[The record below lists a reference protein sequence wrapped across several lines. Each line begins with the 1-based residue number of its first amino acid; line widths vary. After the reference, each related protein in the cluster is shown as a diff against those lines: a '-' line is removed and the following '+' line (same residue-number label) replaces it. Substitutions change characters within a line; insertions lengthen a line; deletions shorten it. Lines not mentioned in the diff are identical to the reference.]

1 MHDHRKICDRIM
13 RIAGRCHAE
22 AIITST
28 DSALTRFA
36 DNVISQNVSNTSTE
50 ISVRVMDRGRVTRFS
65 LNQPTEAALKTAFAT
80 ALASLGTQ
88 KKDPRLTPL
97 AGPVRITE
105 TKKLFFPGTAAATP
119 DERAARIAS
128 LVKKCKKTG
137 AIAYGTY
144 ETGLSATTVANSLG
158 VRAFHKESYAVYSAT
173 VRHGDGFGW
182 AEAPAFDAREIDF
195 DRVDRAAME
204 KARLSRNPRSIKPGH
219 YTVILE
225 PAAAADL
232 MFYMG
237 IYGFGA
243 QFYQEGQSFV
253 TGKLGKK
260 VMSPEITIEDNA
272 LDGPSAGMPFDY
284 EGRPRQKVTLIDK
297 GVARAVV
304 HDRKTAALAGTKTTG
319 HALPMPNTYGPIPMN
334 LSLAKG
340 SVSLEEMIKSTEKG
354 ILVTTFH
361 YTNLLKPL
369 TVEMTGMTRNGTF
382 MIENGRVAYPIKNMR
397 FTESAVEAFNRI
409 EAVGDEPQAYMSWG
423 RICAPALK
431 IRGFNFSSATEF

>member
-158 VRAFHKESYAVYSAT
+158 VRAFHKERYAVYSAT
-173 VRHGDGFGW
+173 VRHGGGVMMPRDEQVNEQT
-182 AEAPAFDAREIDF
+182 AIVHVCLLRDSHV
-195 DRVDRAAME
+195 RVTVQFEPPIDRADSAHV
-204 KARLSRNPRSIKPGH
+204 PG
-219 YTVILE
+219 
-225 PAAAADL
+225 D
-232 MFYMG
+232 
-237 IYGFGA
+237 
-243 QFYQEGQSFV
+243 
-253 TGKLGKK
+253 
-260 VMSPEITIEDNA
+260 
-272 LDGPSAGMPFDY
+272 
-284 EGRPRQKVTLIDK
+284 
-297 GVARAVV
+297 
-304 HDRKTAALAGTKTTG
+304 
-319 HALPMPNTYGPIPMN
+319 
-334 LSLAKG
+334 
-340 SVSLEEMIKSTEKG
+340 
-354 ILVTTFH
+354 
-361 YTNLLKPL
+361 
-369 TVEMTGMTRNGTF
+369 
-382 MIENGRVAYPIKNMR
+382 
-397 FTESAVEAFNRI
+397 VEALVNRMVQAAI
-409 EAVGDEPQAYMSWG
+409 ETGAEVAS
-423 RICAPALK
+423 
-431 IRGFNFSSATEF
+431 